1 MRAGVT
7 PTTTPFRRTVAP
19 DGSEVTRTC
28 CGGVLSIPRLLWTT
42 DAQPGTPSSTR
53 IDAATGQAANRMCPP
68 QGSPLNYGMANVPR
82 IEPDPVIEVFK
93 RDIDRTLLRE
103 NLKLTPEERLRKMQS
118 AARSVL
124 ALREGAQKKRP

>member
-1 MRAGVT
+1 
-7 PTTTPFRRTVAP
+7 
-19 DGSEVTRTC
+19 
-28 CGGVLSIPRLLWTT
+28 
-42 DAQPGTPSSTR
+42 
-53 IDAATGQAANRMCPP
+53 
-68 QGSPLNYGMANVPR
+68 MANVPR
-82 IEPDPVIEVFK
+82 IEPDPVVEVFK